1 MVKLACIPLC
11 WLLSSPNRFM
21 RDWVTKAL
29 VQLLR
34 GHLDVMRALFERFW
48 TVDDPYVVQRM
59 VAIAYGALLRSTP
72 TQADQAKALAEAVH
86 AKIFARPV
94 RADEL
99 LLDAA
104 RGITRWAVA
113 HQFLPDSALDSARR
127 PYGLKPPAAPP
138 TKETIEAKYGWR
150 QGQPDDE
157 SYSAIDSSV
166 LGMGDFGRYVIA
178 SGLHD
183 FSRYRIGQE
192 YPERGDRQPRLV
204 KKRWNE
210 FVSSLSDKQKAALAD
225 QLRDPV
231 QHELSSLSFM
241 MRREKDP
248 LSKRQRALYEAA
260 FVYPKPVN
268 DGYPAARSP
277 PAAHPLMLR
286 LVNKNAA
293 SRFRCTG
300 KLCRAGQSGGS
311 ERLYSWG
318 MSQGGLA
325 LLLRLNKSWRDG
337 ISAEDLYEIT
347 RAWWVISPANAQR
360 VERVLA
366 VAGGVVR
373 EVYRPTRWLP
383 SPIEGLE
390 NRIGFEGVVAPDRE
404 NYVGRDVSRL
414 FRHGSANPVRYLPLD
429 ALLEQAVITPDPVSK
444 TPLAR
449 AEEIPSG
456 AVEPGLLERVLP
468 LLDAFEKDLLWAQSR
483 AGQELFHSNTIA
495 WLLRNFPIPCAPLLD
510 LLGATRY
517 DGVSRVDVWRE
528 RRHLDIVIDPVGASP
543 KVVIE
548 NKLYSVPYPAQLT
561 QYNAYSLPWSA
572 DHGDGGARATRYVL
586 LSLMAPSFPLPAP
599 WTHVDYRDLAGALD
613 QIDAAALGRTSDQL
627 IRYRAL
633 IHRLVALAEA
643 VDPAQAL
650 DEPFSATDVVAQ
662 LPGGGLDGAIARMR
676 FSGLAQVVQ
685 THFHETKSF
694 EVGGD
699 RGGIIT
705 YWRRL
710 ADKRGIGWQFQE
722 SQLRFFVTVEDPDL
736 QGEAQRAAREEIVQ
750 AEHTDFF
757 DHTAVEAILGSD
769 LRAKSYAPGAWLG
782 FNPDFVYRHRPVKP
796 AASTAVLAQALAS
809 MTKRVDDF
817 ADKAGYDT

>member
-1 MVKLACIPLC
+1 VYGVELPDLLDVKLAAEPKQEEDQAARARYLRARRLYRSLVTNLPYRDSQAISQRTIDLLNDAQRHLSREEFYQVLFLLAPQPDNRLNGAGLHRYLLRRTMPQRDSDFGFATYHQLSDGFSPAARLARWAAAGPYPAYDAEVVKLACIPLC

-390 NRIGFEGVVAPDRE
+390 NRIGFEDVVAPDRE

-650 DEPFSATDVVAQ
+650 DEPFPRPMSSRNCRA
-662 LPGGGLDGAIARMR
+662 
-676 FSGLAQVVQ
+676 
-685 THFHETKSF
+685 
-694 EVGGD
+694 GD
-699 RGGIIT
+699 STGPSH
-705 YWRRL
+705 
-710 ADKRGIGWQFQE
+710 ACD
-722 SQLRFFVTVEDPDL
+722 S
-736 QGEAQRAAREEIVQ
+736 
-750 AEHTDFF
+750 
-757 DHTAVEAILGSD
+757 
-769 LRAKSYAPGAWLG
+769 
-782 FNPDFVYRHRPVKP
+782 
-796 AASTAVLAQALAS
+796 AASP
-809 MTKRVDDF
+809 R
-817 ADKAGYDT
+817 